1 MWYALFLRSY
11 CWFRFSQKGTLYSYA
26 VTTVR
31 FSQKEHIKKAS
42 IRKWKLWN
50 DPSSP
55 RVTVLWKQLGFVR
68 HVLHSQAN
76 PTKGIFV
83 KTYVDDVCGSTR
95 LFPHG
100 IWNKGFFIFSKTIAR
115 EDTEV
120 NFVKTGMYVSDVP
133 QIVSFPMEF
142 GSKLFY
148 FL

>member
-1 MWYALFLRSY
+1 VLGSLTTTHQIFRASYVVIAYQMERDACYFLKRIE
-11 CWFRFSQKGTLYSYA
+11 
-26 VTTVR
+26 V
-31 FSQKEHIKKAS
+31 
-42 IRKWKLWN
+42 
-50 DPSSP
+50 
-55 RVTVLWKQLGFVR
+55 
-68 HVLHSQAN
+68 
-76 PTKGIFV
+76 IFV
-83 KTYVDDVCGSTR
+83 KKYADDVRGSTR

-100 IWNKGFFIFSKTIAR
+100 IWKKGFFIFSKTIAR